1 MVIHA
6 KTGKEKT
13 MTSITRLSEK
23 CRKCPFVS
31 KCSRKRLEAKGYI
44 EPNFAMSAT
53 IPSAAEMVQPMAVK
67 HNYRDIKID
76 KDATITIDLEELKRQ
91 LEKDFYRQMGIGFYP
106 GA

>member
-1 MVIHA
+1 MAIHA
-6 KTGKEKT
+6 KTGREKA
-13 MTSITRLSEK
+13 MSIRIRLSEK
-23 CRKCPFVS
+23 YRKFPFAS
-31 KCSRKRLEAKGYI
+31 KCSRKRLEAEGYI
-44 EPNFAMSAT
+44 EPNFAMLAA

-76 KDATITIDLEELKRQ
+76 KDATITIDSEELKRQ